1 MRPACK
7 SPIIDSDCFANTP
20 STNMKRGIVAE
31 SLILGR
37 YKRIE
42 TLGEGGSGTV
52 ELCWDTRIMRRVAIK
67 RMPIQETGR
76 NGHIPGLAEA
86 RTGAM
91 LNHPSIV
98 SVYDFETA
106 DDEAFL
112 IMEAIEGPSLTQVI
126 DATPPGT
133 FDLDI
138 VACIATAVAN
148 ALDYAHENQVL
159 HLDVKPDNILITRN
173 GTTKVSDFGISE
185 LAGAQ
190 GFGQASGGTIG
201 YMPPEQFGDERLDE
215 RCDEFAFA
223 MAIYEMLTGE
233 NPYFAKTLSAGLK
246 ALGREQLVAPS
257 ALRDD
262 IDPMLDDIL
271 LTALSYDRTQRYPS
285 VYDFFDEL
293 LPYLGDARA
302 GIAKLRDIVNFDDE
316 LEEDDEPHAANN
328 LLSRFDARARQRA
341 GRVGTAL
348 LSWGLATVGLTC
360 LPDISAYLACAIALL
375 AALGALVKPAFG
387 AFVSL
392 VMFGACL
399 VISPQHCMPA
409 GVALIAWCVIWY
421 LALGRELLVRAS
433 AAADFNC
440 ALSIVP
446 LGLLSFTPLA
456 PLLTGLCL
464 PVKRALLASV
474 TTALLA
480 LSLAALTATG
490 SLFGYAPLE
499 EPIADA
505 APLFVQMVT
514 VPSTWIIL
522 FGWILST
529 IVVSAAHAR
538 ATRVSSAFGAVAGS
552 VVLLAT
558 RMFATWTV
566 TGAWALP
573 DPFWLLACALAATLT
588 IIGSIAGCFA
598 HDKGED

>member
-1 MRPACK
+1 M
-7 SPIIDSDCFANTP
+7 
-20 STNMKRGIVAE
+20 AE

-67 RMPIQETGR
+67 RMPIHQTGR
-76 NGHIPGLAEA
+76 DGQIPGLAEA
-86 RTGAM
+86 RTGAL

-98 SVYDFETA
+98 SVYDFEIA
-106 DDEAFL
+106 DGEALL

-126 DATPPGT
+126 DATPPAT

-138 VACIATAVAN
+138 LTCIATAVAN

-159 HLDVKPDNILITRN
+159 HLDVKPDNILITHN

-201 YMPPEQFGDERLDE
+201 YMPPEQYGDGHLDQ

-223 MAIYEMLTGE
+223 MVIYEMLTGQ

-246 ALGREQLVAPS
+246 ALGRERLIPPS

-262 IDPMLDDIL
+262 IDPELDDIL
-271 LTALSYDRTQRYPS
+271 LAALSYDRTQRYLTI
-285 VYDFFDEL
+285 YDFFDEL

-316 LEEDDEPHAANN
+316 LEDEGVEAGESRG
-328 LLSRFDARARQRA
+328 LLSWFDADRRRRA
-341 GRVGTAL
+341 GRLAAAV
-348 LSWGLATVGLTC
+348 LSWGLAAVGLAC
-360 LPDISAYLACAIALL
+360 LPSLTTYIACAIALL
-375 AALGALVKPAFG
+375 AAVGALVKPAFG
-387 AFVSL
+387 ALVSL
-392 VMFGACL
+392 GIFGVCL
-399 VISPQHCMPA
+399 IVSPQGCIPA
-409 GVALIAWCVIWY
+409 GIVLIVWCALWY
-421 LALGRELLVRAS
+421 FALGRELLVSSS
-433 AAADFNC
+433 AAADINC
-440 ALSIVP
+440 ALAIVP
-446 LGLLSFTPLA
+446 LGMVALTPLS
-456 PLLTGLCL
+456 PLLAGLCL
-464 PVKRALLASV
+464 PVKRAFLASV

-480 LSLAALTATG
+480 LSLAVLTATG
-490 SLFGYAPLE
+490 SLFCYAPF
-499 EPIADA
+499 AVTA
-505 APLFVQMVT
+505 AGQTGLLVQMVT
-514 VPSTWIIL
+514 DASTWIIL

-529 IVVSAAHAR
+529 FFVSVASSR
-538 ATRVSSAFGAVAGS
+538 GTRVSSAFGAVAGA
-552 VVLLAT
+552 VVLLASHIIASW
-558 RMFATWTV
+558 AT
-566 TGAWALP
+566 TGVWQLP
-573 DPFWLLACALAATLT
+573 ELPWLVACALAAAVT